1 MIVNG
6 SECSVL
12 TAPCCCRH
20 MPHIAAQVGHSC
32 SLEQENVS
40 QQPSSFMPEVC
51 QIRSI
56 VPVPPYFPKVH
67 TMLVMSDVEK
77 GQRNTRGVDFSVQG
91 LVDLTHIFRILEVLC
106 SISLITFIPG
116 YFDCSL

>member
-1 MIVNG
+1 MVVY
-6 SECSVL
+6 VL
-12 TAPCCCRH
+12 FWQLRVAADICHILQLKWGTSAP
-20 MPHIAAQVGHSC
+20 
-32 SLEQENVS
+32 LEQENVS